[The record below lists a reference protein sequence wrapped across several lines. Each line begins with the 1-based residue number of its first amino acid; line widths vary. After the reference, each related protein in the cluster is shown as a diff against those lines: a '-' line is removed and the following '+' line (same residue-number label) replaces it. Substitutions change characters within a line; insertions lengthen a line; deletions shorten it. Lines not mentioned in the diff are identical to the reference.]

1 MHHQVATLSHGKAG
15 QIGGVSKVWRQCPN
29 FARYSPVPS
38 GQHNMHW
45 HVAKASMA
53 ARITTMESI
62 GVGALPYLG
71 LPE

>member
-1 MHHQVATLSHGKAG
+1 
-15 QIGGVSKVWRQCPN
+15 
-29 FARYSPVPS
+29 
-38 GQHNMHW
+38 MHW